1 LVWADAIKLDAIV
14 IGCSDQVERIIEL
27 FAVEAL
33 VLQALEGALTET
45 VLPGGLTRV
54 RT

>member
-27 FAVEAL
+27 LAVEAL
-33 VLQALEGALTET
+33 VLQALEGALTDT
-45 VLPGGLTRV
+45 VLPGGLIRV

>member
-27 FAVEAL
+27 LAVEAL
-33 VLQALEGALTET
+33 VLQALEGALTDT